1 MWVALM
7 PVVGN
12 PIIYLFCVTEY
23 RSEAPRIEIIMQ
35 TEILFKLLLDV
46 GPYNINYH
54 DIIISSISEATSREL
69 GGHV

>member
-1 MWVALM
+1 M

-23 RSEAPRIEIIMQ
+23 RSEAPSIAIIMQ
-35 TEILFKLLLDV
+35 TEILFKSLLDI

-54 DIIISSISEATSREL
+54 DIIVSSISEATSREL